1 MRSVI
6 EGRGVLEV
14 ELNTALAEK
23 QFFLLYEP
31 IYDLS
36 TGKVAG
42 LEAQIRWLHPKQ
54 GVLLPADFIPLAEE
68 AGLTVPIGRSGA
80 RRGVRPCGG
89 MERGRP

>member
-31 IYDLS
+31 IYDLG
-36 TGKVAG
+36 TGKVA
-42 LEAQIRWLHPKQ
+42 AW
-54 GVLLPADFIPLAEE
+54 
-68 AGLTVPIGRSGA
+68 
-80 RRGVRPCGG
+80 RR
-89 MERGRP
+89 